1 MAEGKIDK
9 PMKSNKKRMQRLSK
23 IEANII
29 QVSEMERYLNILV
42 WGRQKSGKTA
52 LIGSG
57 PKPIILAC
65 EDGTETIRTYPDIQ
79 VFPADKKTGR
89 YITARW
95 KHASDFLYYLRYGDH
110 DRETV
115 GVDTTTGLLRMAVR
129 YINKDEEIRDDFRA
143 KGTTDQRTWGR
154 VGSLLNEFMEDLA
167 AVCSERGMHLIWTA
181 QERSLGEE
189 QAQKFG
195 SDFVP
200 DLTPSVRSTILAQP
214 GIIAR
219 TVIED
224 DMEGDIEDTTLK
236 YGMVFKHA
244 EWPVGVRESI
254 LKGAKPFPAKAFNVT
269 VPKLVRRLSATDQG
283 GKSGK
288 EGKTK

>member
-1 MAEGKIDK
+1 MAKRIDK
-9 PMKSNKKRMQRLSK
+9 PMKTNKSRIARLTK
-23 IEANII
+23 IEANIV
-29 QVSEMERYLNILV
+29 QVSKIQRFLNILV
-42 WGRQKSGKTA
+42 WGRQKSGKTGF
-52 LIGSG
+52 IGSG

-65 EDGTETIRTYPDIQ
+65 EDGTETIKNYPDIQ
-79 VFPADKKTGR
+79 VFPVDKKTGK

-115 GVDTTTGLLRMAVR
+115 GVDTTTALLRMAVR
-129 YINKDEEIRDDFRA
+129 FINKDEEIRDDFRA

-154 VGSLLNEFMEDLA
+154 VGSLLNEFMEDLS
-167 AVCSERGMHLIWTA
+167 AVCAERGMHLIWTA
-181 QERSLGEE
+181 QERSLNEE

-214 GIIAR
+214 GIITR
-219 TVIED
+219 TIIEE
-224 DMEGDIEDTTLK
+224 DMEGDVENTELK

-244 EWPVGVRESI
+244 EWPVGVREDYLRGS
-254 LKGAKPFPAKAFNVT
+254 KPFPAQAFNVT
-269 VPKLVRRLSATDQG
+269 VPKLVRRLAATNQG
-283 GKSGK
+283 GK
-288 EGKTK
+288 

>member
-1 MAEGKIDK
+1 MAKLDIDK
-9 PMKSNKKRMQRLSK
+9 PMKSNKKRIARLNK
-23 IEANII
+23 IEANIV
-29 QVSEMERYLNILV
+29 QVSKMKRYLNVLV

-65 EDGTETIRTYPDIQ
+65 EDGTETIKNYPDVQ
-79 VFPADKKTGR
+79 VFPVDKSGM

-95 KHASDFLYYLRYGDH
+95 KHASDFLYYLRYADH

-115 GVDTTTGLLRMAVR
+115 GVDTTTALLRMAVR
-129 YINKDEEIRDDFRA
+129 FINKDEEIRDDFRA

-154 VGSLLNEFMEDLA
+154 VGSLLNEYMEDLA
-167 AVCSERGMHLIWTA
+167 AVCAERGMHLIWTA
-181 QERSLGEE
+181 QERSLNEE

-219 TVIED
+219 TIIEE
-224 DMEGDIEDTTLK
+224 DMEGDVDDTTLK

-254 LKGAKPFPAKAFNVT
+254 LKGSKPFPSKAFNVS
-269 VPKLVRRLSATDQG
+269 VPKLVRRLNATNQG
-283 GKSGK
+283 GNSGK
-288 EGKTK
+288 SKGN

>member
-1 MAEGKIDK
+1 MATIKSNNKRMAELAKIQD
-9 PMKSNKKRMQRLSK
+9 L
-23 IEANII
+23 IGYA
-29 QVSEMERYLNILV
+29 SEMERYLTMLV

-52 LIGSG
+52 FIASG
-57 PKPIILAC
+57 PKPIIFAC
-65 EDGTETIRTYPDIQ
+65 EDGTQTIQDFPEVQ
-79 VFPADKKTGR
+79 VFPMKNNR
-89 YITARW
+89 YITAKW
-95 KHASDFLYYLRYGDH
+95 EHTAMFVKYLRYADH

-115 GVDTTTGLLRMAVR
+115 GVDTTTALLRMAVR
-129 YINKDEEIRDDFRA
+129 YINKDEEVRDDFRA

-154 VGSLLNEFMEDLA
+154 VGSLMNEFMEDLA
-167 AVCSERGMHLIWTA
+167 QVCTERGMHLIYTA

-189 QAQKFG
+189 QADKAG

-224 DMEGDIEDTTLK
+224 DMEGDIENPQLK

-254 LKGAKPFPAKAFNVT
+254 RKQARKPFPAKAFNVT
-269 VPKLVRRLSATDQG
+269 VPKLARRLTPP
-283 GKSGK
+283 
-288 EGKTK
+288 KTKEVASG

>member
-1 MAEGKIDK
+1 
-9 PMKSNKKRMQRLSK
+9 MKTNKARIARLKK
-23 IEANII
+23 IEANIV
-29 QVSEMERYLNILV
+29 QVSKIKRQLHMLV

-52 LIGSG
+52 FIASG

-65 EDGTETIRTYPDIQ
+65 EDGTETIKTYPDVPI
-79 VFPADKKTGR
+79 FPVDRETGI

-95 KHASDFLYYLRYGDH
+95 KHASEFLYYLRYGDH
-110 DRETV
+110 DRKTV
-115 GVDTTTGLLRMAVR
+115 GVDTTTALLRMAVR
-129 YINKDEEIRDDFRA
+129 FINKDEEIRDEFRA

-167 AVCSERGMHLIWTA
+167 AVCNERGMNLIWTA
-181 QERSLGEE
+181 QERALGEE
-189 QAQKFG
+189 QAVKAG

-214 GIIAR
+214 SIITR
-219 TVIED
+219 TIIED
-224 DMEGDIEDTTLK
+224 DMEGDVEDTNLK

-254 LKGAKPFPAKAFNVT
+254 LKGVKPFPPQAFNVT
-269 VPKLVRRLSATDQG
+269 VPKLVRRLKPRS
-283 GKSGK
+283 K
-288 EGKTK
+288 

>member
-1 MAEGKIDK
+1 MTARIDK
-9 PMKSNKKRMQRLSK
+9 PMKLSGKRLKRIKSIESNIGLASDIK
-23 IEANII
+23 
-29 QVSEMERYLNILV
+29 VYLNVLA

-65 EDGTETIRTYPDIQ
+65 ENGTQTIRDFPDVQ
-79 VFPADKKTGR
+79 VFPQKDGK

-95 KHASDFLYYLRYGDH
+95 KHASDFLYYLRYADH

-115 GVDTTTGLLRMAVR
+115 GVDTTTALLRMAVR
-129 YINKDEEIRDDFRA
+129 YINKDEEIRDEFRA
-143 KGTTDQRTWGR
+143 KGTTDRRTWGR

-167 AVCSERGMHLIWTA
+167 SVCTERGMHLIWTA
-181 QERSLGEE
+181 QERSLNEE
-189 QAQKFG
+189 QSEIAG
-195 SDFVP
+195 TDYVP
-200 DLTPSVRSTILAQP
+200 DLTPAVRSTILAQP
-214 GIIAR
+214 GIIVR
-219 TVIED
+219 TIIEE
-224 DMEGDIEDTTLK
+224 DMEAEVDETKLK

-254 LKGAKPFPAKAFNVT
+254 LKDSKPFPAIAYNVT
-269 VPKLVRRLSATDQG
+269 VPKLVRKLTTTNQG

-288 EGKTK
+288 AKTN

>member
-1 MAEGKIDK
+1 
-9 PMKSNKKRMQRLSK
+9 MKSDSKRIKRLAR
-23 IEANII
+23 IEANI
-29 QVSEMERYLNILV
+29 VAASEIKRHLNMLV

-52 LIGSG
+52 LIASG

-65 EDGTETIRTYPDIQ
+65 EDGTETVRDFPNVQ
-79 VFPADKKTGR
+79 VFPVDKKTGI

-95 KHASDFLYYLRYGDH
+95 KHAADFLYYLRYADH

-115 GVDTTTGLLRMAVR
+115 GVDTTTSLLRMAVR

-167 AVCSERGMHLIWTA
+167 AVCTERGMHLIWTA
-181 QERSLGEE
+181 QERALGEE
-189 QAQKFG
+189 QAVKAG
-195 SDFVP
+195 SYFVP

-219 TVIED
+219 TVIEE
-224 DMEGDIEDTTLK
+224 DMEGEIEDTKLK

-254 LKGAKPFPAKAFNVT
+254 LKGSKPFPAQAFKVT
-269 VPKLVRRLSATDQG
+269 VPKLVRRLEAKQG
-283 GKSGK
+283 DK
-288 EGKTK
+288 

>member
-1 MAEGKIDK
+1 MAK
-9 PMKSNKKRMQRLSK
+9 NKRIQRLAK
-23 IEANII
+23 IEANIMNAGD
-29 QVSEMERYLNILV
+29 MERYLNMLV

-52 LIGSG
+52 LIASG

-65 EDGTETIRTYPDIQ
+65 EDGTETISDWPDVQ
-79 VFPADKKTGR
+79 VFPVNNSGR

-95 KHASDFLYYLRYGDH
+95 GHAADFLYYLRYADH

-115 GVDTTTGLLRMAVR
+115 GVDTTTALLRMAVR
-129 YINKDEEIRDDFRA
+129 YINKDEEIRDEFRA

-154 VGSLLNEFMEDLA
+154 VGGLLNEFMEDLA

-181 QERSLGEE
+181 QERALSEE
-189 QAQKFG
+189 QATKAG

-214 GIIAR
+214 SIIAR
-219 TVIED
+219 TIIED
-224 DMEGDIEDTTLK
+224 DMEGDIEETKLK

-254 LKGAKPFPAKAFNVT
+254 RPGSKPFPAVSYKVT
-269 VPKLVRRLSATDQG
+269 VPKLVQRLNATDQG
-283 GKSGK
+283 GTRGK
-288 EGKTK
+288 AKAK